1 VSARPAGAYGIAN
14 GSVRWRLAVDVNRLF
29 ATIGAVTIAYLFT
42 RVRVQKARRR
52 SPSTRLT
59 GLERLSHRAA
69 CRSSI

>member
-1 VSARPAGAYGIAN
+1 
-14 GSVRWRLAVDVNRLF
+14 VRWRPAVDVNRLF
-29 ATIGAVTIAYLFT
+29 ATIGAVAIAHLFT
-42 RVRVQKARRR
+42 RVRIERLAPP